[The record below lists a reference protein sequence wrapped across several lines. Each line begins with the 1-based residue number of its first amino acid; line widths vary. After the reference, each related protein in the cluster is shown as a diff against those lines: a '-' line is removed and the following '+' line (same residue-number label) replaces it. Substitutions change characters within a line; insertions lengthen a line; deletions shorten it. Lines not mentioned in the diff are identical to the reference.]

1 MTTSHLDLCFH
12 PSKRQAQTQRQAKPG
27 KGWGL
32 TTIAFLCLLA
42 AALLVSESALIRFK
56 AWLGPILL
64 RQAWAESLDT
74 AAPVK
79 PWYWADMH
87 PKAQLLIPALDVDLI
102 ALNDSSGEALTWGP
116 GLWRAV
122 GDAPANGPGDRPTD
136 EGANGLTIMTGHRD
150 THFRFLS
157 DIELGMPVHRVDD
170 QGLRHDYVTQKTQIV
185 DVRTDQITKPDDGT
199 WLLLVTCHPFDGVD
213 PNTPYRYLVW
223 ARQLPNQ
230 LAVNHGQTNEIS
242 SE

>member
-1 MTTSHLDLCFH
+1 MTTTDLDLSFCRPRSTH
-12 PSKRQAQTQRQAKPG
+12 KPRTNRVPG
-27 KGWGL
+27 SGWGV
-32 TTIAFLCLLA
+32 TTIAILCLLA
-42 AALLVSESALIRFK
+42 AALLLSESALIRFK

-64 RQAWAESLDT
+64 RQAWAESLET
-74 AAPVK
+74 AQPVK

-87 PKAQLLIPALDVDLI
+87 PQARLLVPDLGIDLI

-116 GLWRAV
+116 GLWRA
-122 GDAPANGPGDRPTD
+122 AANSPTD
-136 EGANGLTIMTGHRD
+136 RLTIMTGHRD

-157 DIELGMPVHRVDD
+157 DIELGVRVQRIDD
-170 QGLRHDYVTQKTQIV
+170 QGVKHDYVTQKTQII
-185 DVRTDQITKPDDGT
+185 DVRTDQIAKPDDGD

-223 ARQLPNQ
+223 ARQITGK